1 MKQPSPVQNRMGSNN
16 LMRFNYLANAHLHR
30 SGIARDESNRLSGSG
45 KRILL
50 LLSILLLSACS
61 SLPGSGD
68 TVPPVAKAISVMS
81 GDSDVLPDKEAK
93 SGVATSGAETVQG
106 IDESRQSENAVYP
119 GNGIFVKAQSRPD
132 PNKQLEAGDVTLN
145 FENTDLREVVNII
158 LGDLLKVN
166 YIIDPGVRG
175 GVSMQTGRPLSRTL
189 LVPTLETLLR
199 MNGATLVI
207 DGQGMHHVVPQAKA
221 SRGLMTPQ
229 LTDATM
235 ALPRGYSIQVAPLKY
250 IAVGEMAKILEPI
263 ASKENIIRVDP
274 RRNLLLLAGD
284 SQELTYLLETIDTFD
299 VDWLAGLSVGFFAL
313 KYTETTDVV
322 DDLNSLLEG
331 ETGGLLDGLIK
342 IVPVTSANGLLVI
355 SPRAHYLKE
364 VEKWIGRL
372 DQLSAQN
379 GTEER
384 LYVYRVQNG
393 DAEKLAELLNDLLKS
408 DSKKDTKKAS
418 IAPGLKAK
426 EVNTAKDSATSTATR
441 TVSASSGSGLQGV
454 SQLASDVR
462 IVADTE
468 KNSLLVM
475 ATAKDYSKLESVL
488 MSLDIV
494 PLQVHV
500 EATIVEVTLGGDLQ
514 YGLQWFFKTHHGS
527 KKGIV
532 SLDGALDS
540 ASSSGLG
547 AFFPGFNWSIVD
559 NADNVRAVLSAF
571 AGDTAVNVLSAPS
584 VMVLDNHEATIQ
596 VGDQVPVATQQQQST
611 DANSTVINSIQYRD
625 TGVLLKVK
633 PRVNPGGLVTME
645 INQEVS
651 SVSKTD
657 TSNLDSPTIQTRKI
671 ASTVAINSGES
682 VVLGGLMRDEGS
694 NGRSGVPVLYKLP
707 LIGSL
712 FGETS
717 NTSRRTELVVVLTP
731 RVIENSAD
739 ARRITQD
746 FRDRMQG
753 LRDAF

>member
-1 MKQPSPVQNRMGSNN
+1 
-16 LMRFNYLANAHLHR
+16 
-30 SGIARDESNRLSGSG
+30 
-45 KRILL
+45 
-50 LLSILLLSACS
+50 
-61 SLPGSGD
+61 
-68 TVPPVAKAISVMS
+68 
-81 GDSDVLPDKEAK
+81 
-93 SGVATSGAETVQG
+93 
-106 IDESRQSENAVYP
+106 
-119 GNGIFVKAQSRPD
+119 
-132 PNKQLEAGDVTLN
+132 
-145 FENTDLREVVNII
+145 
-158 LGDLLKVN
+158 
-166 YIIDPGVRG
+166 
-175 GVSMQTGRPLSRTL
+175 
-189 LVPTLETLLR
+189 
-199 MNGATLVI
+199 
-207 DGQGMHHVVPQAKA
+207 MHHVVPQAKA
-221 SRGLMTPQ
+221 IRGMTTPQ
-229 LTDATM
+229 LTDATT
-235 ALPRGYSIQVAPLKY
+235 ALPRGYSIQVVPLKY
-250 IAVGEMAKILEPI
+250 IAVAEMAKILEPI
-263 ASKENIIRVDP
+263 ANSGNIIRIDP

-284 SQELTYLLETIDTFD
+284 NQELTYLLETIETFD

-313 KYTETTDVV
+313 KYTETDEVV
-322 DDLNSLLEG
+322 EDLNSLLEG
-331 ETGGLLDGLIK
+331 EAGGMLDGLIK
-342 IVPVTSANGLLVI
+342 IVPVASANGLLVVT
-355 SPRAHYLKE
+355 PRVHYLKE
-364 VEKWIGRL
+364 VEKWINRL

-384 LYVYRVQNG
+384 LYVYRVKNG
-393 DAEKLAELLNDLLKS
+393 DAENLAELLNDLLKT

-418 IAPGLKAK
+418 IAPGLTAK
-426 EVNTAKDSATSTATR
+426 EVNTAKEDTMPAAR
-441 TVSASSGSGLQGV
+441 SASTQSSGGLQGV
-454 SQLASDVR
+454 SQLGSDVR

-475 ATAKDYSKLESVL
+475 ATARDYSKLESVL

-500 EATIVEVTLGGDLQ
+500 EATIVEVTLTGDLQ

-527 KKGIV
+527 KKGFG

-540 ASSSGLG
+540 ANSSGLG
-547 AFFPGFNWSIVD
+547 IFFPGFNWSIVD
-559 NADNVRAVLSAF
+559 SADNVRAVLSAF

-611 DANSTVINSIQYRD
+611 DVSSTVINSIQYRD
-625 TGVLLKVK
+625 TGVMLKVK

-651 SVSKTD
+651 SVSRTD
-657 TSNLDSPTIQTRKI
+657 SSNLDSPTIQTRKI

-707 LIGSL
+707 LIGAL
-712 FGETS
+712 FSETS
-717 NTSRRTELVVVLTP
+717 RTSLRTELVVVLTP
-731 RVIENSAD
+731 RVIESSKD